1 MFTCFIVHMIIQLIW
16 MSQIDTRQATMNK
29 QIEKLTPPADTV
41 YINAVQIRYGTRDTV
56 FQMYPIDSAK
66 VAAEYI
72 NKK

>member
-29 QIEKLTPPADTV
+29 QIEKLTPITDTV